1 MKEIFKSKVMRL
13 FIALVFVFTIIYS
26 IELKKDITQDDAI
39 VVNIG
44 K

>member
-1 MKEIFKSKVMRL
+1 MKEILKSKVMKI
-13 FIALVFVFTIIYS
+13 FIALLLVFTIIYS
-26 IELKKDITQDDAI
+26 NELKKDITQNDAI